1 METKTNQARNFFGY
15 GESDLNFDYNCWG
28 SFGFRPTTRLLG
40 RGPIRILSMSTQSS
54 DISGFMIFILALSFI
69 TISYFMGMLV
79 HSALMYE
86 DKNNIGKDSRNGWIL
101 SMVAGTGITGWM
113 FYYGYYANFLR

>member
-1 METKTNQARNFFGY
+1 
-15 GESDLNFDYNCWG
+15 
-28 SFGFRPTTRLLG
+28 
-40 RGPIRILSMSTQSS
+40 MSIQSS
-54 DISGFMIFILALSFI
+54 DFSGSMIGTLIVSFFMI
-69 TISYFMGMLV
+69 SYCMGILV

-113 FYYGYYANFLR
+113 FYYGYYMNFLR